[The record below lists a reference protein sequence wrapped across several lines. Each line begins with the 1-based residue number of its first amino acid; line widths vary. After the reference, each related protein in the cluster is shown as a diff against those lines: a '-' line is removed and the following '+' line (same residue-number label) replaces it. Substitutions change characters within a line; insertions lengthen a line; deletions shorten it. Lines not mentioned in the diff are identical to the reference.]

1 MWLNPFLIFIGLRG
15 NLFAYIIRRLILLPL
30 TLFCILLVNFVIIN
44 LAPGDP
50 TTVTEISAEGAS
62 RKAGMSE
69 VFGSDSRYLQ
79 FREHY
84 GLTLP
89 ILYNNW
95 PSTTL
100 AWVEEQFAILRD
112 QSGKH
117 SFKELQNVRTHL
129 GDRAKFILPLL
140 AFIMKDNSAP
150 LWKRS
155 LAARFFIRGATRQ
168 GFVGPSLTPAQH
180 AENKKIADDNLFL
193 LQQAPIDKENEQ
205 EVDKK
210 IENLL
215 AWNTKQMPL
224 EVDSWKLFF
233 FETRFFRYFT
243 KVITLDFGTLRSDD
257 NKTVISEVSKR
268 FKYSLTLSIIPML
281 LTFFFSMVLGL
292 IMAAYHN
299 RWMDHSLNALCL
311 VLYAIPIFVVAPF
324 LIEKVSQGVD
334 FPFTHTPI
342 PFNGFTSTDAIYTNL
357 ISSERF
363 LDVLKHIA
371 LPLVVILYGG
381 MAAQARLARTA
392 TLEVLRQD
400 YIRTAKA
407 KGVSNYGI
415 YLWHVGRNASITI
428 VTSIATSLG
437 MILGGSLIVETLFE
451 IDGFGKFFYEAVL
464 NRDYNVILFSALSG
478 AFLSLLGYLLAD
490 VAYTVLDPR
499 VTLE

>member
-1 MWLNPFLIFIGLRG
+1 M
-15 NLFAYIIRRLILLPL
+15 FAYIVRRLILLPL

-69 VFGSDSRYLQ
+69 VFGSDARYLQ

-95 PSTTL
+95 PSTNL
-100 AWVEEQFAILRD
+100 AWLEEQFSILHISILHS
-112 QSGKH
+112 SGEKY
-117 SFKELQNVRTHL
+117 SFKEVQNVRTHL
-129 GDRAKFILPLL
+129 GDRSKFIFPLL
-140 AFIMKDNSAP
+140 TSIMQNTSEP

-168 GFVGPSLTPAQH
+168 GFVGATLTPTQH

-193 LQQAPIDKENEQ
+193 LQEAPLDTESKEEI
-205 EVDKK
+205 EKK
-210 IENLL
+210 IEKL
-215 AWNTKQMPL
+215 AVWNAKQTPIQL
-224 EVDSWKLFF
+224 NSWRLFF

-257 NKTVISEVSKR
+257 NKSVISEVSKR
-268 FKYSLTLSIIPML
+268 FKYSLTLSIIPMA
-281 LTFFFSMVLGL
+281 LTFFFSMFLGL

-299 RWMDHSLNALCL
+299 RFIDHALNALCL
-311 VLYAIPIFVVAPF
+311 ILYAIPIFVVAPF

-342 PFNGFTSTDAIYTNL
+342 PFNGFTSSDALYFNL
-357 ISSERF
+357 ISSERL
-363 LDVLKHIA
+363 LDILKHIA
-371 LPLVVILYGG
+371 LPLIIILYGG

-415 YLWHVGRNASITI
+415 YLRHAGRNASITI

-490 VAYTVLDPR
+490 IAYTILDPR